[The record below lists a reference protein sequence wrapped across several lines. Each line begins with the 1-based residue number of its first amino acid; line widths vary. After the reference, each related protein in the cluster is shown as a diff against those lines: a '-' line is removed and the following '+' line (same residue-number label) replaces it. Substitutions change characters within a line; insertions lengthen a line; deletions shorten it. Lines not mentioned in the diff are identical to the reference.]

1 MNITKFVSTNI
12 YLIMT
17 LLICAISYIYVVN
30 GLKCHI
36 VLGVCSIGI
45 EGIVSYSVYVV
56 LLSVCKE
63 GMTRQKLSKRKPIVS
78 EDTGKNSMPII
89 TENHDILPVQEINT
103 KETDRQ
109 MTVTQ
114 CKEYIEKVVAQYF
127 PEELTPQLLHLVEEY
142 ASGIIRCTPIKIGI
156 NDTKGLRPI
165 DFYHLIWNL
174 WTRLDALDR
183 RASCRFIKNAF
194 PMILENTNEET
205 IYRKM
210 NDTYVRCTI
219 ENIPKDEPLVP

>member
-1 MNITKFVSTNI
+1 MNITKIVYTNI

-17 LLICAISYIYVVN
+17 LFICATSYIYVVN
-30 GLKCHI
+30 GLKCHV
-36 VLGVCSIGI
+36 VLGIYSIGI

-63 GMTRQKLSKRKPIVS
+63 GMTRHKPSARKPVVP
-78 EDTGKNSMPII
+78 ENTDKKTKPIRI
-89 TENHDILPVQEINT
+89 EERNVLPVQEINI
-103 KETDRQ
+103 KEKERQ
-109 MTVTQ
+109 EAVTQ
-114 CKEYIEKVVAQYF
+114 CKEYIRRVVAQYF
-127 PEELTPQLLHLVEEY
+127 PVKLMLQLLHLVEEY
-142 ASGIIRCTPIKIGI
+142 ANGVIRCTPIKISI

-174 WTRLDALDR
+174 WTRLNALDR

-194 PMILENTNEET
+194 PMILENTSEET

-210 NDTYVRCTI
+210 NDTYAKCTI
-219 ENIPKDEPLVP
+219 ENIPKDEPLGT

>member
-17 LLICAISYIYVVN
+17 LFICAISYIYVVN

-56 LLSVCKE
+56 LLSVCNE

-78 EDTGKNSMPII
+78 EDTGKNAMPII
-89 TENHDILPVQEINT
+89 TEKHDILPVQEINT

-109 MTVTQ
+109 MVVTQ

-127 PEELTPQLLHLVEEY
+127 PKELTPQLLHLVEEY

>member
-17 LLICAISYIYVVN
+17 LFICAISYIYVVN

-89 TENHDILPVQEINT
+89 TEKHDILPVQEINT

-194 PMILENTNEET
+194 PIILENTNEET

-210 NDTYVRCTI
+210 KDTYVRVTI

>member
-1 MNITKFVSTNI
+1 
-12 YLIMT
+12 
-17 LLICAISYIYVVN
+17 
-30 GLKCHI
+30 
-36 VLGVCSIGI
+36 
-45 EGIVSYSVYVV
+45 
-56 LLSVCKE
+56 
-63 GMTRQKLSKRKPIVS
+63 
-78 EDTGKNSMPII
+78 MPRI
-89 TENHDILPVQEINT
+89 TEKHNILPVQEINT
-103 KETDRQ
+103 KETERQ
-109 MTVTQ
+109 IVVTQ

-127 PEELTPQLLHLVEEY
+127 PMGLTPQLLHLVEEY

-205 IYRKM
+205 TMPCRTSSIILASSIKRQ
-210 NDTYVRCTI
+210 VRTSASASTMPKTLPTSAKR
-219 ENIPKDEPLVP
+219 IPKIGGHSWTKTSWQ

>member
-17 LLICAISYIYVVN
+17 LFVCASSYIYVVN
-30 GLKCHI
+30 GLKCHA

-89 TENHDILPVQEINT
+89 TEKHDILPVQEINT

-109 MTVTQ
+109 MVVTQ

-127 PEELTPQLLHLVEEY
+127 PKELTPQLLHLVEEY

>member
-1 MNITKFVSTNI
+1 MIGRRLSLYAKNK
-12 YLIMT
+12 
-17 LLICAISYIYVVN
+17 YIRR
-30 GLKCHI
+30 G
-36 VLGVCSIGI
+36 
-45 EGIVSYSVYVV
+45 
-56 LLSVCKE
+56 
-63 GMTRQKLSKRKPIVS
+63 
-78 EDTGKNSMPII
+78 
-89 TENHDILPVQEINT
+89 
-103 KETDRQ
+103 
-109 MTVTQ
+109 
-114 CKEYIEKVVAQYF
+114 VAQYF
-127 PEELTPQLLHLVEEY
+127 PMDLTPQLLHLVEEY

-174 WTRLDALDR
+174 WTHLDALDR

>member
-1 MNITKFVSTNI
+1 MMPLAYSSTK
-12 YLIMT
+12 
-17 LLICAISYIYVVN
+17 C
-30 GLKCHI
+30 
-36 VLGVCSIGI
+36 
-45 EGIVSYSVYVV
+45 
-56 LLSVCKE
+56 
-63 GMTRQKLSKRKPIVS
+63 
-78 EDTGKNSMPII
+78 NS
-89 TENHDILPVQEINT
+89 
-103 KETDRQ
+103 
-109 MTVTQ
+109 
-114 CKEYIEKVVAQYF
+114 C
-127 PEELTPQLLHLVEEY
+127 
-142 ASGIIRCTPIKIGI
+142 GI
-156 NDTKGLRPI
+156 NYTKGLRPI

>member
-17 LLICAISYIYVVN
+17 LFICAISYIYVVN
-30 GLKCHI
+30 GLKYHI

-63 GMTRQKLSKRKPIVS
+63 EMTRQKLSKRKPIVS
-78 EDTGKNSMPII
+78 EDTGKNAMPII
-89 TENHDILPVQEINT
+89 TEKHDILPVQEINT

-109 MTVTQ
+109 MVVTQ

-127 PEELTPQLLHLVEEY
+127 PKELTPQLLHLVEEY

>member
-17 LLICAISYIYVVN
+17 LFICTISYIYVVN

-63 GMTRQKLSKRKPIVS
+63 EMTRQKLSKRKPIVS

-89 TENHDILPVQEINT
+89 TEKHDILPVQEINT

>member
-17 LLICAISYIYVVN
+17 LFIGAISYIYVVN
-30 GLKCHI
+30 GLKCHV
-36 VLGVCSIGI
+36 VLGICSIGV

-63 GMTRQKLSKRKPIVS
+63 GMTRHKPSTRKPVVP
-78 EDTGKNSMPII
+78 EYTNKKPKPIRI
-89 TENHDILPVQEINT
+89 EERNVLPVQEINI
-103 KETDRQ
+103 KEKERQ
-109 MTVTQ
+109 EAVTQ
-114 CKEYIEKVVAQYF
+114 CKEYIRRIVVQYF
-127 PEELTPQLLHLVEEY
+127 PEELMPQLLHLVEEY
-142 ASGIIRCTPIKIGI
+142 ANGIIRCTPIMIAI

-174 WTRLDALDR
+174 WTRLNALDR

-205 IYRKM
+205 IYRKR
-210 NDTYVRCTI
+210 NDTYVKCTI
-219 ENIPKDEPLVP
+219 ENIPKDESLVP

>member
-17 LLICAISYIYVVN
+17 LFICAISYIYVVN

-63 GMTRQKLSKRKPIVS
+63 GMTRQKLSKSKPIVS

-89 TENHDILPVQEINT
+89 TEKHDILPVQEINT